1 MRRGLT
7 VLALAAAVL
16 AGADAS
22 AAPTRTGTV
31 TGTIQLGN
39 VPPPTF
45 GPQPPGAAGEV
56 SVYKT
61 DGRIVRRKN
70 VRRGRH
76 FRFALSP
83 GRYLLNTGWKLRYR
97 SRQGCR
103 PVTVRVTAGGTAT
116 VSVFT
121 DCELP

>member
-56 SVYKT
+56 SVY
-61 DGRIVRRKN
+61 
-70 VRRGRH
+70 
-76 FRFALSP
+76 
-83 GRYLLNTGWKLRYR
+83 
-97 SRQGCR
+97 
-103 PVTVRVTAGGTAT
+103 
-116 VSVFT
+116 SV
-121 DCELP
+121 ELQTLHR